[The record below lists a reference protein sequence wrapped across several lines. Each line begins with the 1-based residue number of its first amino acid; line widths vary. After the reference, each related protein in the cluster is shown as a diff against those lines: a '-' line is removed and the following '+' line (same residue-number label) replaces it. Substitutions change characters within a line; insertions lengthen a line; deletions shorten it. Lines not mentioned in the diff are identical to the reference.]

1 MEGLMAGFRKE
12 MQKELVADRKE
23 NMPLF
28 KKRERAYNRI
38 KGIRVGDWVKEK
50 DGYTRVTYIWR
61 DDDKTYQIQT
71 GGSKFGQFYLGDGYI
86 SYSGGLDTGFNPNKV
101 KYEQLKGRRIGS
113 VWFFKND
120 YHTADNAVV
129 YTMKFRVF
137 KVKG

>member
-1 MEGLMAGFRKE
+1 MSVYRNEVRKE
-12 MQKELVADRKE
+12 MESDRKE

-50 DGYTRVTYIWR
+50 GGYTRVTYIWR
-61 DDDKTYQIQT
+61 DGKKIYQVQT

-86 SYSGGLDTGFNPNKV
+86 SYSGGLDTGFNPDEV
-101 KYEQLKGRRIGS
+101 KYVQLKERRIGS

-137 KVKG
+137 KVER